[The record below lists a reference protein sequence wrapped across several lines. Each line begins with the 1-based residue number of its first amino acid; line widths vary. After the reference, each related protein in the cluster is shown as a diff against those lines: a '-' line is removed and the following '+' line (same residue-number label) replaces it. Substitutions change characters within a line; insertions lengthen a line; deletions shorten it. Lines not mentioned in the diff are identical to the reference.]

1 MTKTCMSYYDSVGLS
16 GIICLEASVFDI
28 KNAAMKL
35 IMQGQRYKLFLYIPE
50 TIMQTSET
58 GSDTGSTVTLQTSV
72 ASQAAVPTQVVQ
84 QVPVQQQVRTHG
96 IQRGGVPYVI

>member
-1 MTKTCMSYYDSVGLS
+1 MTNRMPELLWCDVWKSRFLMLGTHAV
-16 GIICLEASVFDI
+16 
-28 KNAAMKL
+28 KL
-35 IMQGQRYKLFLYIPE
+35 MLQGQHCKLFSSVPE

-84 QVPVQQQVRTHG
+84 QVPVQQQVRTCCFWSAAA
-96 IQRGGVPYVI
+96 P